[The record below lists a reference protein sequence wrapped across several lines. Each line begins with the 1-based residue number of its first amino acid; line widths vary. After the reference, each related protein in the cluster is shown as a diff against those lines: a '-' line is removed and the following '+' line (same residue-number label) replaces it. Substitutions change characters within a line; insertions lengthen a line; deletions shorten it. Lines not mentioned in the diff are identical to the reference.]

1 MAGWSSSTHGC
12 PTATTSRRF
21 DGQLML
27 EWIRVDPETG
37 LHVTK
42 TGAALHEHAT
52 GVVRLTS
59 LFDEGRPGESPV
71 RWIREDRL
79 RLVGT
84 DELRAMATEA
94 GLEIETLAGGYDLER
109 LTPVSERAVL
119 VARKA

>member
-1 MAGWSSSTHGC
+1 M
-12 PTATTSRRF
+12 
-21 DGQLML
+21 
-27 EWIRVDPETG
+27 
-37 LHVTK
+37 TK